1 MQRCVVFAIEKET
14 RNGKPK
20 RQVGNWDW
28 RVREADNMDPPCPV
42 PPGLKYKPP
51 PPGGWFMSENKQF
64 AKKQS
69 FKANWE
75 ILRKIFHP
83 NALSFDVQ
91 ESLRGFCI
99 CYITPSIT
107 RAPYRGK
114 EKKAV
119 RLSALLQL
127 NKCQKKSIRF
137 DARCPVLFTTEK
149 KTRKSYKISCDLN
162 FSNLVTIK
170 SSKLAK

>member
-51 PPGGWFMSENKQF
+51 PPGGWFMSENEQF
-64 AKKQS
+64 AKKHS

-83 NALSFDVQ
+83 NALSFDVE

-99 CYITPSIT
+99 CYITASIT
-107 RAPYRGK
+107 RAPYRGN
-114 EKKAV
+114 EKQPV
-119 RLSALLQL
+119 RLFALLQL
-127 NKCQKKSIRF
+127 NKCKKNPSDLMPVVHFYSRQKK
-137 DARCPVLFTTEK
+137 K
-149 KTRKSYKISCDLN
+149 QGKSYKISCDLS